1 MPTLETKD
9 FNTLLTDQ
17 ATAMQASYGSDLD
30 LTTGSV
36 LRALVEANATV
47 ALWLEALIVRV
58 LQMSRAS
65 TSTGIDLDTWVGDFG
80 LLRLGAVSASG
91 DVTLT
96 RTDATSDVVVNIGT
110 VVQTDDASTQFTIV
124 EDISN
129 PYWGL
134 SEETLT
140 SRYVIP
146 AGVLSADFLVECVV
160 PGTAGNVQANT
171 IVRLGSSIGSINSV
185 TNAQAF
191 TNGLEAETDAQLRAR
206 FLDFIESLA
215 RGTPQSVKYAAE
227 SVQTGLR
234 VYVAEKVDAAGLA
247 KEGHF
252 TLVVDDGSGTSPSTT
267 LLSQVGLNVQS
278 YTPISV
284 TFDVIGPTF
293 VPVNVAV
300 GVNTNT
306 DPINTSAVV
315 VADIE
320 EAIRAHIGSLTL
332 GTTLYVS
339 ELAHVIFES
348 SEQVTNVVVDGLQSL
363 LINRPQSTPQQ
374 SDITP
379 AFDEV
384 LVVGTISITDLG

>member
-65 TSTGIDLDTWVGDFG
+65 TSTGTDLDTWVGDFG
-80 LLRLGAVSASG
+80 LLRLQAVSASG

-124 EDISN
+124 EDITN

-160 PGTAGNVQANT
+160 PGASGNGRANT

-300 GVNTNT
+300 RVNTNT

-320 EAIRAHIGSLTL
+320 AAIRAHIGSLTL
-332 GTTLYVS
+332 GKTLYVS

-348 SEQVTNVVVDGLQSL
+348 SEQVTNVEVDGVQSL
-363 LINRPQSTPQQ
+363 LLNSQPAN
-374 SDITP
+374 ITP